1 MPSFIIAWS
10 GLKTVFIFVLI
21 KKVVMRMVLVVVDIY
36 VYVDVE
42 VYVDLFWCS
51 FWWRCWY
58 WLHNLRKV
66 AWHEERWYGEVE
78 TPSERCEMWEVAGRG
93 RFIWYGM
100 LILKHARLWSIV
112 PLAMG
117 CCSKWKQSLF
127 CEPGFEI
134 LLSLCMRS
142 PNTYLAIYVFK
153 GGCWGIEDA
162 FLPFST
168 DYRKFQ
174 DPRLS
179 CQSEG

>member
-1 MPSFIIAWS
+1 MLTWT
-10 GLKTVFIFVLI
+10 LWLYLI
-21 KKVVMRMVLVVVDIY
+21 KMIAQVVLRMVLVVVDID

-58 WLHNLRKV
+58 WYWYWLQNLRKV
-66 AWHEERWYGEVE
+66 AWHEERCNGEVE
-78 TPSERCEMWEVAGRG
+78 TPSEWCEMWEVAMRG
-93 RFIWYGM
+93 RFILYGM
-100 LILKHARLWSIV
+100 LILNHTRFWSIV
-112 PLAMG
+112 PLAIG